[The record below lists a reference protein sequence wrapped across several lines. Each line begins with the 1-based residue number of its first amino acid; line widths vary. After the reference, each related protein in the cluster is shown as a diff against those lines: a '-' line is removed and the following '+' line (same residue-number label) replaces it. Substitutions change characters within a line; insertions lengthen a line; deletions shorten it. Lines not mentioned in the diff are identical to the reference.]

1 MGTRCGSID
10 PAIIPF
16 LAQKESLSPSEISDI
31 LNKKSGLLAI
41 SEKTNDMKTLIE
53 KYKSDSKSKLAID
66 MFVNS
71 IIKYIG
77 AYTALANGI
86 DAVIFS

>member
-1 MGTRCGSID
+1 
-10 PAIIPF
+10 
-16 LAQKESLSPSEISDI
+16 
-31 LNKKSGLLAI
+31 
-41 SEKTNDMKTLIE
+41 MKTLIE